1 MRHVH
6 FQIQDDL
13 KFPPNP
19 AIRLEFN
26 TRNSNMVLL
35 KFLSKQLI
43 KSQKADLLKDS
54 STVSHSYVRI
64 FIIAPLANLLV

>member
-6 FQIQDDL
+6 FQIQDDF
-13 KFPPNP
+13 KFPPHP

-26 TRNSNMVLL
+26 TRNNNMFLL

-43 KSQKADLLKDS
+43 KSQKADLLKVS
-54 STVSHSYVRI
+54 STVSHSYVHI